1 MDLEQSSFFFLLF
14 PLSSV
19 DRSRASAAYDD
30 VITKQDVFQW
40 IGFVLLTHTRHAYR
54 QTSVAGKPGISPFVL
69 QPTTSFFVQV
79 AVNFI
84 YFVVL
89 LLNFVLACH
98 DKQGPANIILI
109 THDAAYAITLLHP
122 WVQGKHILI
131 PSRKTLTKTKG
142 TDNTFHEFPYV
153 SN

>member
-1 MDLEQSSFFFLLF
+1 MLLVLYQAIRQLLAYSKQDLNPISMDLEQSSFFFLLF

-54 QTSVAGKPGISPFVL
+54 QTSVAGKPGISPSVL

-84 YFVVL
+84 YFVVFTQL
-89 LLNFVLACH
+89 C
-98 DKQGPANIILI
+98 P
-109 THDAAYAITLLHP
+109 
-122 WVQGKHILI
+122 
-131 PSRKTLTKTKG
+131 R
-142 TDNTFHEFPYV
+142 
-153 SN
+153 

>member
-54 QTSVAGKPGISPFVL
+54 QTSVAGKPGISPSVL

-89 LLNFVLACH
+89 LLNFVLA

-122 WVQGKHILI
+122 WVQGNPTLIL
-131 PSRKTLTKTKG
+131 SRITLTKTKG

>member
-1 MDLEQSSFFFLLF
+1 MDLEQSSFFFFFLF
-14 PLSSV
+14 PLSNV
-19 DRSRASAAYDD
+19 DHGRASAAYDD

-84 YFVVL
+84 YFFVL
-89 LLNFVLACH
+89 LLKFVLA

-109 THDAAYAITLLHP
+109 SHDAAYAITLLHP
-122 WVQGKHILI
+122 WVQGDQILS
-131 PSRKTLTKTKG
+131 PSRIILT
-142 TDNTFHEFPYV
+142 
-153 SN
+153 